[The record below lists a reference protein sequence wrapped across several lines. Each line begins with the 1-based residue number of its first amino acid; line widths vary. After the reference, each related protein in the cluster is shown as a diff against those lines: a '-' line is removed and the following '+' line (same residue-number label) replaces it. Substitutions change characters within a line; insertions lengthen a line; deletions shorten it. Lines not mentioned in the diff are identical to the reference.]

1 MTPSNI
7 EKWWDFLIHAP
18 LSLVLL
24 SGAVTLLYV
33 TYKFLLH
40 VVNEIRATLQINLK
54 LRDELVRKLDERE
67 AYITELESIV
77 DEYRK
82 LLVANGVMYAQ
93 DKRTRSGSN
102 KTE

>member
-7 EKWWDFLIHAP
+7 EKWWDFLIRAP